1 MLCAGRLYHYTTLG
15 ALKFILPGRS
25 ALRQKGIDNKDTEF
39 RFTQWNYLND
49 KEEGNIFIEF
59 LRRRK
64 KEIASKLEK
73 DYCLCDALQKI
84 DRYIELCENQK
95 NQIEDRF
102 SECFIFCGSFLRD
115 SSQFWLSPYAK
126 SFNDDGSELDKEK
139 RGVCLSFDPYYIDR
153 DFDEYRGYP
162 NILEEKIDQNV
173 IFYIDPYARKI
184 DNCVDE
190 NFFEKIKNE
199 IEGGYNFTSRF
210 AFKYAGW
217 KSEQE
222 FRWMLWPRKDRIQYD
237 SNAQKTPRARLY
249 MCGVIDEI
257 ILGPGFGEEDI
268 EYVQKDLMSRGY
280 GIPVVLSKVKLQH

>member
-1 MLCAGRLYHYTTLG
+1 MLCANRLYHYTTLG

-25 ALRQKGIDNKDTEF
+25 ALRQKGIVDKDTEF

-49 KEEGNIFIEF
+49 KEEGSIFIDF
-59 LRRRK
+59 LRCRK
-64 KEIASKLEK
+64 KEIARKLES
-73 DYCLCDALQKI
+73 DFCMRDALQKL
-84 DRYIELCENQK
+84 DHYIELCEDRK
-95 NQIEDRF
+95 GQIENRY

-126 SFNDDGSELDKEK
+126 SFNDDGTELDKEK
-139 RGVCLSFDPYYIDR
+139 RGICLSFDPYYIDR

-162 NILEEKIDQNV
+162 NILEEKIDQSAIV
-173 IFYIDPYARKI
+173 YIDPYSPKI

-190 NFFEKIKNE
+190 NFFEKIKSE

-222 FRWMLWPRKDRIQYD
+222 FRWMLWPRKDRIQCD
-237 SNAQKTPRARLY
+237 SYKPNTPRARLY

-280 GIPVVLSKVKLQH
+280 GMLVTLSKVKLQH